1 MIFRGVNMNEIKEDL
16 NILELEGFEFLNYT
30 LKILKRNFL
39 NFFGV
44 CFRGIESLIFI

>member
-1 MIFRGVNMNEIKEDL
+1 MNEIKEDL

-39 NFFGV
+39 NFLPV
-44 CFRGIESLIFI
+44 IILLILLFRFLTIN